1 MKLFDLIEGLIRLN
15 IDERIGLHKLIRE
28 KILSGNFSRN
38 AYDIAITLAYFG
50 RVHKLN
56 KGFVQQ
62 DKDVFCKIL
71 RDLKFMDVAQ
81 LRSNHHPYFIDGIV
95 YGLDLLKDDKE

>member
-1 MKLFDLIEGLIRLN
+1 MIRLN
-15 IDERIGLHKLIRE
+15 IDERTGLHSLIRE

-56 KGFVQQ
+56 KGISSE
-62 DKDVFCKIL
+62 DKEVFCKIL
-71 RDLKFMDVAQ
+71 KDLKFMDVA
-81 LRSNHHPYFIDGIV
+81 
-95 YGLDLLKDDKE
+95 